1 MEQRSTIAADIQNPK
16 ILYTQI
22 PKFLL
27 SIVRREE
34 EKGGWSSSSSS
45 GSLIAAHPARHRPG
59 LPAAHSPDSH
69 SCSGSDSDSDSRFEE
84 CCYAPAAPYTP
95 AAAARPG
102 NGAGGYAPDA
112 RSATPTTTP
121 SAAAAAAAAARRS
134 APASRRRS
142 AHGRTARRSA
152 RGEEARRTAS
162 VDASSAA
169 RRGHGTR
176 ACASA
181 ALGLRTIRGLQRAM
195 AGNTCGRVLL
205 CGRTIGGGR
214 LGGAVVGS
222 AGRRRSVRVRVR
234 VGAEAGVDVRAI
246 GGMIASTRAN
256 AEEAVGLGSDTHRC
270 AVPWGREWGPARD
283 QVRVVVQLL
292 ESILAPGFARGAP
305 LWNPTVGPARSH
317 THTRLGG
324 EDRRDVGRRRGGVHI
339 PRVTRGHGR
348 GNGDGHPYQSYCFGE
363 ASRIDQLRKG

>member
-1 MEQRSTIAADIQNPK
+1 MVE
-16 ILYTQI
+16 
-22 PKFLL
+22 
-27 SIVRREE
+27 
-34 EKGGWSSSSSS
+34 SSSSS

-84 CCYAPAAPYTP
+84 CCYVPAAPTP
-95 AAAARPG
+95 APAARPG

-112 RSATPTTTP
+112 RLATPTTTP
-121 SAAAAAAAAARRS
+121 SAAAAAARRS
-134 APASRRRS
+134 VPASRRRS

-152 RGEEARRTAS
+152 RGEEVRRKAS

-169 RRGHGTR
+169 RRGNGHGT
-176 ACASA
+176 ASASAA
-181 ALGLRTIRGLQRAM
+181 ALGLRTIRGLQWAM
-195 AGNTCGRVLL
+195 AAAAAAAVAVAGNTCGRVLL

-222 AGRRRSVRVRVR
+222 AGRRRSVRVRV
-234 VGAEAGVDVRAI
+234 GAEAGVDVRAI

-256 AEEAVGLGSDTHRC
+256 AEEAAVLGSDTHRC
-270 AVPWGREWGPARD
+270 AVPWGRGWGPARD